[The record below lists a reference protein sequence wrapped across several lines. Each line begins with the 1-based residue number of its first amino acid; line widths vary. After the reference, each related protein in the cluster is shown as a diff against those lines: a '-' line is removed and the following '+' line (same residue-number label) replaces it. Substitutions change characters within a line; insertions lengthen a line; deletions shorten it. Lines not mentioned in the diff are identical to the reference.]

1 MKFYNKL
8 TIKLKKKDI
17 LDIAKLKNS
26 HWNFGISSQLSWFK
40 NKNNVFKN
48 DFHLFLKKD
57 EKIIGYVQLGKRK
70 YILNSKENNYYLFR
84 TLIVLKKER
93 NKKVAKKIMHEVSNF
108 IKKKRLPGFL
118 LCKKDLIKFY
128 EKYGWIK
135 LKINKF
141 KVEDHKTSLCGMIY
155 NLKKADDKK
164 IIKFYYNAE

>member
-1 MKFYNKL
+1 MKFYKKL

-17 LDIAKLKNS
+17 LDITKLKNS
-26 HWNFGISSQLSWFK
+26 HWNFGLSSQLSWFK
-40 NKNNVFKN
+40 NQNNVFKN

-93 NKKVAKKIMHEVSNF
+93 NEKVAKKIMHEVSNF

>member
-1 MKFYNKL
+1 MIYHFQYHPLVNENL
-8 TIKLKKKDI
+8 FLNIIVYYLH
-17 LDIAKLKNS
+17 LL
-26 HWNFGISSQLSWFK
+26 Q
-40 NKNNVFKN
+40 N

-93 NKKVAKKIMHEVSNF
+93 NEKVAKKIMHEVSNF